1 MVLTSSADAAA
12 DHERAQASRLP
23 ATALHALEQCSPN
36 FYPNIHRLLTVLATL
51 PVTTASAERAFS
63 TLRRLKTYLRST
75 MTSERLT
82 STALLHI
89 HLDIPCPVDDIID
102 RFASQG
108 RRVNFMM

>member
-1 MVLTSSADAAA
+1 MQQQTTSVPKQVVCL
-12 DHERAQASRLP
+12 HY
-23 ATALHALEQCSPN
+23 LHALEQCSPN

-51 PVTTASAERAFS
+51 PVTMASAERAFS

-82 STALLHI
+82 STSLLHI

-108 RRVNFMM
+108 RRVNFML